1 MATPKSRKLK
11 VITFTLGGNSYE
23 HQLKDWKLT
32 NNTKSGNT
40 TFVFGGNTDDPT
52 KSGAIVED
60 TDPDWSFDGTFL
72 ADWASSGISDFLTV
86 HDNETAAFQIDHHIN
101 EVGEHVRWVG
111 SVKLA
116 APTVGGAANAT
127 EETQVSL
134 KVVGAPVYSRI
145 G

>member
-11 VITFTLGGNSYE
+11 VITFTLGGNNYE
-23 HQLKDWKLT
+23 HQLKTWKLT
-32 NNTKSGNT
+32 NGTNAGNT

-52 KSGAIVED
+52 KPGAIVED
-60 TDPDWSFDGTFL
+60 TDPSWTLDLTFL
-72 ADWASSGISDFLTV
+72 ADWANAGISDFLTV
-86 HDNETAAFQIDHHIN
+86 HDTETATFQIDHHPN

-111 SVKLA
+111 SAKIA
-116 APTVGGAANAT
+116 APTVGGDANAT

-134 KVVGAPVYSRI
+134 VVAGSPTYSRI